1 MVVPDTNEKIAD
13 YLQAATAVAQ
23 SVADPEL
30 PFLTVHDL
38 GILREVSYEQNT
50 IIASVS
56 PTYSGCPAVAVIE
69 NSILAALTQAGFS
82 ARIERVM
89 SPPWTSKWITATGRK
104 KLLENGIA
112 PPAEDD
118 SDMSLLFAEKKVSCP
133 QCQSADTQK
142 ISDFG
147 STPCKAQYRCNSCL
161 EPFDYFKC
169 H

>member
-1 MVVPDTNEKIAD
+1 MVNLADSHGAEDTLAK
-13 YLQAATAVAQ
+13 ATAVAAG
-23 SVADPEL
+23 VEDPEL

-38 GILREVSYEQNT
+38 GILRDVRLEGDV
-50 IIASVS
+50 IVASVS

-69 NSILAALTQAGFS
+69 QSITEALQQAGFN

-89 SPPWTSKWITATGRK
+89 SPPWSTQWITDQGRQ

-112 PPAEDD
+112 PPAEESADKP
-118 SDMSLLFAEKKVSCP
+118 LLFGIQTVICP
-133 QCQSADTQK
+133 FCESSDTQK
-142 ISDFG
+142 ISEFG
-147 STPCKAQYRCNSCL
+147 STPCKAQHRCNSCR